1 MQVDGLASIGGSSND
16 SFAAASKAA
25 AQADATVVVLGLAF
39 DSYCGK
45 DRSKGDTCECEGN
58 DRKVIELPAGQA
70 AMVAAMKE
78 ASKGPLIGVLVHGGT
93 IAFSEATLGALDAV
107 LDAWYASLLASPPH
121 QLCDCSTNCPV
132 PATGPSLRDPVS

>member
-70 AMVAAMKE
+70 AMVAAMKK

-107 LDAWYASLLASPPH
+107 LDAWYATSPDDAFQ
-121 QLCDCSTNCPV
+121 QL
-132 PATGPSLRDPVS
+132 